1 MVQSTG
7 NSALQR
13 VIFNRL
19 DGFLG
24 DFNVGGTSSLPPPLG
39 TSYPELG
46 AGEYASPASRVNV
59 EYPYSAANDFP
70 SSKRRRLISSPA
82 EDIRLLNPYLCL
94 PFTETN
100 PYPFLDLM
108 PPPTKP
114 PSSGALP
121 SGDLQ
126 ATSVARSSPVVTR
139 ERGGPLARAILPV
152 VDLTGDSPELQPMTA
167 QRRHSANAQTSDLH
181 GQTWSEFLQDRS
193 SGGQGSGDASSRSS
207 PRTNRKRRLA
217 SAGDNSS
224 QPERVRSSI
233 PGGPSSAQ
241 PGLSRHASRARSSF
255 GTSTTASD
263 NGGTSPRNSSAMAR
277 QLNSLRH
284 RERSFTDYTL
294 PRWQPDSEVSHCPI
308 CRTAFNFWYRK
319 HHCRKCGRVVCAS
332 CSPHRIT
339 IPRQFIVRPPES
351 RKPLPTIAQPI
362 STRAEIISLI
372 HDDEED
378 VNQPPSSSSRQHEQQ
393 YQFSNQA
400 LGGGEEVRL
409 CNPCVP
415 DPNPE
420 PPRRYSIMESTGRQR
435 SSNVTGNRPHISL
448 SSSSLRSSEI
458 YEHLPSFHRPSASL
472 GSASFI
478 NSEAARELRRHR
490 ARMTY
495 HPETSGLHHTNEA
508 GMGGRRLPSYDAV
521 DYAFGTTSPAF
532 PPSYRQ
538 SQDVE
543 DQVQFPTS
551 SYSPRTASALDYQQC
566 LNYSPAYSLSQR
578 TQIHHDH
585 HRHPQLDA
593 SRPLPHPPRQ
603 RPSQRIDEADLC
615 PICNRMLPP
624 QGRDG
629 NEEARETH
637 IRGCIRSHS
646 DRHGA
651 TSDRHS
657 SPPPGSGQMVHF
669 TATEKDCISQDGTSQ
684 ECTICMEEYEVGV
697 ELTRLLCFCKFH
709 KSCIVGWFKRK
720 EECPVHKVLA

>member
-1 MVQSTG
+1 MACGWFPPDGEGKGNFFWCRSDPLAYFTLHPTMVQSTG

-263 NGGTSPRNSSAMAR
+263 NGGNVGGLFAHLVHLIGSPFLANS
-277 QLNSLRH
+277 
-284 RERSFTDYTL
+284 F
-294 PRWQPDSEVSHCPI
+294 
-308 CRTAFNFWYRK
+308 
-319 HHCRKCGRVVCAS
+319 
-332 CSPHRIT
+332 
-339 IPRQFIVRPPES
+339 
-351 RKPLPTIAQPI
+351 
-362 STRAEIISLI
+362 LI